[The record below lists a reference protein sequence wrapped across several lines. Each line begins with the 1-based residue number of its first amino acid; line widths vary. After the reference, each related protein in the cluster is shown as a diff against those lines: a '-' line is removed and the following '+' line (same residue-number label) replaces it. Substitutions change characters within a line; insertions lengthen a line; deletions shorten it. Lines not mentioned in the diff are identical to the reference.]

1 MGSKMDYCV
10 EHEEYIK
17 YIKYIKFGGEY
28 GDGR

>member
-17 YIKYIKFGGEY
+17 YIKYMKFREY